1 MLQLLGRILL
11 IVFLCGI
18 IIACEKEE
26 LSNETPVNDVA
37 MRYEALE
44 LEVTNLVNQHRER
57 LGLPTLSVLNLISK
71 EAETH
76 SLYMADQ
83 NLLSHD
89 NFDIRHENLVEKTAA
104 ISVSENVAF
113 GYKTAE
119 KVLDGWLK
127 SPAHRSNIEAKY
139 FTDFGVSAEMNSLG
153 SYYITQIY
161 IKRD

>member
-26 LSNETPVNDVA
+26 LSSETPIEDVA
-37 MRYEALE
+37 VQYKILE
-44 LEVTNLVNQHRER
+44 LEVTNLVNQHREK

-76 SLYMADQ
+76 SMYMAELD
-83 NLLSHD
+83 LLSHD
-89 NFDIRHENLVEKTAA
+89 NFDIRHENLIEKTAA
-104 ISVSENVAF
+104 VSVSENVAF
-113 GYKTAE
+113 GYKTADM
-119 KVLDGWLK
+119 VLNGWLN
-127 SPAHRSNIEAKY
+127 SPTHRANIEAKY
-139 FTDFGVSAEMNSLG
+139 FTDFGISAKLNASG

-161 IKRD
+161 IKRY